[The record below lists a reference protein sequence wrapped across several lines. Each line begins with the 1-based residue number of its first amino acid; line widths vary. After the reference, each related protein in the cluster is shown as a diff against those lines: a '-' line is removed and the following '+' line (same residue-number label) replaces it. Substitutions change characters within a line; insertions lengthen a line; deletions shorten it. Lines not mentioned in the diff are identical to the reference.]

1 MLAMRTVRPIKIS
14 IVALAIIL
22 FAICV
27 VSGKRARAF
36 SHGPPTSYTNAPGE
50 SNCTACHTS
59 FELNSGSGNVMI
71 GGLPVVYS
79 SNQEVMMSVTT
90 FHPDGFLYG
99 FQLTAIDGTGTQAG
113 TLAATDTVNTQLVSG
128 FVLGNLRQYIEHT
141 FAGAF
146 PVEFNQ
152 RTWTFKWTAPAAS
165 AGPVT
170 FYVAGNG
177 GNGDGESTG
186 DFIYTSSATVLPRV
200 FDICVQDE
208 INGLILEINLTTG
221 EYQFVSCQA
230 VTVGGTGALI
240 KRGCYITLQDNR
252 ADRRLLV
259 RLDTCAKT
267 GTASLQLFSPARTF
281 TITDRNTTNNS
292 CACQAAS

>member
-1 MLAMRTVRPIKIS
+1 MRTVRPIKIS
-14 IVALAIIL
+14 IVSLAIIL

-27 VSGKRARAF
+27 VSGRRVGAF

-59 FELNSGSGNVMI
+59 YELNSGPGHVMI
-71 GGLPVVYS
+71 SGLPAAYS
-79 SNQEVMMSVTT
+79 PNQEVVMSVTT

-113 TLAATDTVNTQLVSG
+113 TLVATDAVNTQLVSG
-128 FVLGNLRQYIEHT
+128 FVLGNPRQYIEHT

-165 AGPVT
+165 TGPVT

-186 DFIYTSSATVLPRV
+186 DYIYTSSVTVSPGE
-200 FDICVQDE
+200 FDVCVQDE
-208 INGLILEINLTTG
+208 SNGRFLEVNLTTG
-221 EYQFVSCQA
+221 EYELVNCQGI
-230 VTVGGTGALI
+230 TVGGTGTLI

-252 ADRRLLV
+252 ADRRLLA

-267 GTASLQLFSPARTF
+267 GTVSLQLFSPARTF

-292 CACQAAS
+292 CACQ

>member
-1 MLAMRTVRPIKIS
+1 MRTIRLIKIS
-14 IVALAIIL
+14 ILTLATIWVALCLA
-22 FAICV
+22 
-27 VSGKRARAF
+27 SGKRVGAF
-36 SHGPPTSYTNAPGE
+36 SRGPSAAHTDAPGE

-59 FELNSGSGNVMI
+59 YELNSGPGNVMI
-71 GGLPVVYS
+71 SGLPAVYS
-79 SNQEVMMSVTT
+79 GNQQVMMSVTT

-113 TLAATDTVNTQLVSG
+113 TLVATDAVDTQLLSG
-128 FVLGNLRQYIEHT
+128 FVSGNPRQYIEHT

-208 INGLILEINLTTG
+208 STGRFLEINLTTG
-221 EYQFVSCQA
+221 EYQFVSCQG
-230 VTVGGTGALI
+230 VTVGGTGKLI

-252 ADRRLLV
+252 TDRRLLA

-267 GTASLQLFSPARTF
+267 GTASLQLFSQARTF

-292 CACQAAS
+292 CACQAAP